1 MTPATHSSAIQAA
14 QHFTGQYQPLEQV
27 TKPNLT
33 TAEAAFYLDRAT
45 QTLNIWAC
53 RSGTGPIKPKRIGG
67 RLAWSTAEVKALA
80 GVTA

>member
-1 MTPATHSSAIQAA
+1 MTHETHSAAA
-14 QHFTGQYQPLEQV
+14 QFETFSPLETI
-27 TKPNLT
+27 TKPNLKT
-33 TAEAAFYLDRAT
+33 NEAAFYLNRSK
-45 QTLNIWAC
+45 QTLNAWAC